1 MKGGFKKFFGDLVR
15 GLGEAPDRLASGG
28 RGEELQSMLS
38 RDMTLRQA
46 VDYHTREVWNF
57 GGYEEALPHEAGHV
71 ILGLALNAPPRDEHL
86 SARPYQGT
94 YEAEIYNIQI
104 EHILNA
110 TVTGRFK
117 APYNDR
123 QKFITDVLSTYR
135 EFAVQENLMRTLGWL
150 MEKQTRQ
157 SYEAMREEVH
167 YSDAAFQDKA
177 RAMGISINRSED
189 LKSWSVTAPGFEDA
203 FFYHSPND
211 AILPGDLEGVEDFA
225 RFERPHVRDI
235 CEIYDRVLPA
245 IHLLQ
250 NKAFG
255 LERSGHEGRGYYQA
269 GDDVLGETKVRD
281 LYKAIV
287 NRPGNEPVPEWDERH
302 TIS

>member
-1 MKGGFKKFFGDLVR
+1 MKGGIREFFGNLMR
-15 GLGEAPDRLASGG
+15 GLGEAPDRLATGG
-28 RGEELQSMLS
+28 RSEELQTMLS
-38 RDMTLRQA
+38 RDMTLAQA
-46 VDYHTREVWNF
+46 VDYHTRTVWNF

-71 ILGLALNAPPRDEHL
+71 ILGLALNAPPRDENL
-86 SARPYQGT
+86 SQHPYQGT
-94 YEAEIYNIQI
+94 YEAEIYNIPI

-110 TVTGRFK
+110 TVTGRYK
-117 APYNDR
+117 TLYDDK
-123 QKFITDVLSTYR
+123 QKFIRDVLANYR
-135 EFAVQENLMRTLGWL
+135 EFAVQENLVRTLGWL
-150 MEKQTRQ
+150 MEKKTGRGF
-157 SYEAMREEVH
+157 EAMREEVH
-167 YSDAAFQDKA
+167 YSDAAFQA
-177 RAMGISINRSED
+177 QAEAMGIRVNRSED
-189 LKSWSVTAPGFEDA
+189 LKSWTVAAPGFDEE

-211 AILPGDLEGVEDFA
+211 AILPGDLEGVDDFP
-225 RFERPHVRDI
+225 RFERPHVHEI
-235 CEIYDRVLPA
+235 AEIYDRILPA